1 MLFYLR
7 VWQDS
12 GFFKEENMKK
22 YRIKKIDA
30 LTLSGLRGLHIAS
43 LCEHYSEVFVLDD
56 NVFSHFNACREISF
70 LPKSSD
76 TGLVYAVLN
85 KMQRGNATSETVTT
99 LKNYLQYTAR
109 KDKNSEIK
117 SELKQAIKQIF
128 FGLALVVAAVAG
140 CMLMLLLI
148 GLYPVNTSWIALLI
162 IPIVGVAAYGIINS
176 LVGVVKFGF
185 RIFSFCFRHNNK
197 GQLLELEN
205 ALHRFCLSLPPSY
218 HEIMDNTPPTAPAS
232 YSELPTYQQAMKN
245 GETFSRPVSPSP
257 IYPPVR
263 TSLEHSAHFFPPPS
277 YTATNNRATN
287 LDGRIFC
294 NFMRT

>member
-1 MLFYLR
+1 
-7 VWQDS
+7 
-12 GFFKEENMKK
+12 MKK

-30 LTLSGLRGLHIAS
+30 STLNGLRGLHIAPF
-43 LCEHYSEVFVLDD
+43 CEHYSEVFVLDD
-56 NVFSHFNACREISF
+56 NVFSHFNACREISL

-76 TGLVYAVLN
+76 TGLVCAILN
-85 KMQRGNATSETVTT
+85 EMQRGNATSETVTT
-99 LKNYLQYTAR
+99 LKKYLQYTEK

-117 SELKQAIKQIF
+117 SGLKQAIKQIF

-140 CMLMLLLI
+140 CVLMLLLI
-148 GLYPVNTSWIALLI
+148 GLYPVNTSWISLLI
-162 IPIVGVAAYGIINS
+162 IPIVAVAAYGIINS
-176 LVGVVKFGF
+176 LVGVVQFGF
-185 RIFSFCFRHNNK
+185 GIFSFCFRHNNK

-205 ALHRFCLSLPPSY
+205 ALHRFCLSPPPSY
-218 HEIMDNTPPTAPAS
+218 REVMDNMPPTAPVC

-245 GETFSRPVSPSP
+245 GATFSTPVNTSTVYPS
-257 IYPPVR
+257 IR

-287 LDGRIFC
+287 LDSRVFC